1 MFFVALLLIVF
12 CLGVGLMHEE
22 LVKILLA
29 GAWAALAAMAV
40 GSTLYSVFLLLTK

>member
-1 MFFVALLLIVF
+1 MLLVALLFIAF
-12 CLGVGLMHEE
+12 CLGVGLMHED

-40 GSTLYSVFLLLTK
+40 GSTLYSVWLLLAK